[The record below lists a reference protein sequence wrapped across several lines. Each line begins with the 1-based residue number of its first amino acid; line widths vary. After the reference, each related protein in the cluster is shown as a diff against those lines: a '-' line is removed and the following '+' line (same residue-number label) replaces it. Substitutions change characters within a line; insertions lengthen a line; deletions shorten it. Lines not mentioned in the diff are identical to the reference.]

1 MFDVPR
7 EYVSKLRAEQAEATR
22 VKVIE
27 AVAAV
32 LSRDVSALTYRAV
45 ADEASVSVATA
56 QRLFPAR
63 RNLVEG
69 LARHYAESIGTM
81 YARPAPT
88 DIEEFLSMLP
98 GIMVRTAA
106 IPPVLR
112 AATTSAVYQRHR
124 RENRA
129 TRLRAVE
136 ATLTPFQQFTDAE
149 LRHLRDL
156 IVVLCS
162 SAGLAAFTDLTGAT
176 AEQTATTI
184 TWAIRRLLSIEQPG
198 ETRPRKRKTPRAHRP
213 LNSPQA

>member
-1 MFDVPR
+1 MCDVPR

-22 VKVIE
+22 LKVIE

-45 ADEASVSVATA
+45 ADEASVSVATV

-98 GIMVRTAA
+98 EIMVRTGS

-149 LRHLRDL
+149 LRRLRDL

-162 SAGLAAFTDLTGAT
+162 SQGLAAFTDLTGAT
-176 AEQTATTI
+176 AEQTSTTI
-184 TWAIRRLLSIEQPG
+184 TWAIRRLLGIEQPG
-198 ETRPRKRKTPRAHRP
+198 DTRPPMRKTQRAHRP